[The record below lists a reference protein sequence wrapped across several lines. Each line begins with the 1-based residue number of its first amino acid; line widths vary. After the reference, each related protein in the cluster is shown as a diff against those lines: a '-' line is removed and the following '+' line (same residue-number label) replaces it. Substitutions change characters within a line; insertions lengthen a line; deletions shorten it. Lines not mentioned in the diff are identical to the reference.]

1 MFRWLPV
8 CFLFLSIISCN
19 NKTEVIP
26 PVAVEE
32 SFSFGEKQDMILLTD
47 RPPNFETPLKYFLLD
62 FTPPEVFFVRWHLA
76 GIPSSVDEREFRLYV
91 TGHVNREI
99 ALSLQDLKTSF
110 ESVSLNALCV
120 CAGNSRSFF
129 DPRVPGAQWKNGAM
143 GNARWKG
150 VRLKDI
156 LERAGIKNGAVAVS
170 FNGMDEPPLPS
181 VPDFVKSLGIEHA
194 MDGEVMVAYE
204 MNGEPLPLLNG
215 YPLKL
220 VVPGWYATY
229 WIGMLNDIKVYP
241 EAYKGFWMEKA
252 YRVPENVPNGN
263 ESPEALAKET
273 VPISKIDVRSI
284 FISPENESTI
294 HPGMPCTVY
303 GLAFD
308 GGDGISTVEISA
320 DSGRSWS
327 KCNLDPSLGKYSWR
341 KWKYSFVPA
350 NGPITLQAKATNL
363 KGETQP
369 PHQWNRSGYMRNEIE
384 FLKLNA
390 TD

>member
-1 MFRWLPV
+1 
-8 CFLFLSIISCN
+8 
-19 NKTEVIP
+19 VIP

-32 SFSFGEKQDMILLTD
+32 SASIGEKKDVILLTD

-76 GIPSSVDEREFRLYV
+76 GIPSSVDEHEFRLRV
-91 TGHVNREI
+91 SGHVNREI
-99 ALSLQDLKTSF
+99 ALSLEELRTSF
-110 ESVSLNALCV
+110 EPVSLNALCL

-129 DPRVPGAQWKNGAM
+129 DPCVPGVQWKNGAM

-156 LERAGIKNGAVAVS
+156 LERAGIKKGAVAVS

-194 MDGEVMVAYE
+194 MDGEVMVAFE

-241 EAYKGFWMEKA
+241 EAYKGFWMEKS
-252 YRVPENVPNGN
+252 YRVPVNVSNGN

-284 FISPENESTI
+284 FISPESESI
-294 HPGMPCTVY
+294 VHPGLPCIVY

-327 KCNLDPSLGKYSWR
+327 KCDLDPSLGKYSWR

-350 NGPITLQAKATNL
+350 KGQITLQAKATNL

-369 PHQWNRSGYMRNEIE
+369 AHQWNRSGYMRNEIE